1 MIIKNPP
8 KYIICNLLYKLK
20 WNNNDIYTVVLK
32 NPTIC
37 TLRLSLSN
45 SVFNKMYKYT
55 IYMYIEAIFY
65 FIGLLIFKNT
75 DQDGENL
82 WLFQTKYCC
91 NILRQITVIL
101 FGYGFFKYINN
112 ISIFWL
118 KTDMRKISLYLE
130 RRGICEH
137 LIPYPLKTHL
147 NLKKMYIIKKNQ
159 TNLFLRIILLIWVI
173 VPDVYDQPTL
183 PRKPFNY

>member
-1 MIIKNPP
+1 
-8 KYIICNLLYKLK
+8 
-20 WNNNDIYTVVLK
+20 
-32 NPTIC
+32 
-37 TLRLSLSN
+37 
-45 SVFNKMYKYT
+45 
-55 IYMYIEAIFY
+55 MYIEAIFY

-147 NLKKMYIIKKNQ
+147 NFKKNVH
-159 TNLFLRIILLIWVI
+159 NKKKSN
-173 VPDVYDQPTL
+173 
-183 PRKPFNY
+183 KPFSPDYFINMSHSARCL